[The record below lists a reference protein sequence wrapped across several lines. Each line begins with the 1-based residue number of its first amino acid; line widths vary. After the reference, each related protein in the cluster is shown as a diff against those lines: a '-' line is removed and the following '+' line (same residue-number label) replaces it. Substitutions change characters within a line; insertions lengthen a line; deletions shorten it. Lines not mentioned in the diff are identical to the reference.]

1 MVKNINGFTQPI
13 SKLVELNTQH
23 FDTLMEAQK
32 KAADDYRALVQQR
45 MQTASDIKDPVA
57 LASFVTDQM
66 ALAQSSYEK
75 MVSNSRSMF
84 ESMTGYNAEVI
95 QLFQESTVQLKKE
108 IENEKPAN
116 NKE

>member
-1 MVKNINGFTQPI
+1 MVKNVKGFTQPI

-23 FDTLMEAQK
+23 FDTLMDAQK
-32 KAADDYRALVQQR
+32 KAAEDYRALVQQR
-45 MQTASDIKDPVA
+45 MQTASEINDPVA

-75 MVSNSRSMF
+75 MVGNSRSMF

-95 QLFQESTVQLKKE
+95 QLFQESTAQLKEEIKKE
-108 IENEKPAN
+108 TSLK
-116 NKE
+116 KK

>member
-23 FDTLMEAQK
+23 FDTLMTSQK
-32 KAADDYRALVQQR
+32 KAADDYRSLVEQR
-45 MQTASDIKDPVA
+45 MQAAKDIKDPVA

-75 MVSNSRSMF
+75 MVANSRSMF

-95 QLFQESTVQLKKE
+95 QLFQESTSKLKDEIAKE
-108 IENEKPAN
+108 TPTK
-116 NKE
+116 KSK

>member
-1 MVKNINGFTQPI
+1 MVKNIKGFTQPI

-32 KAADDYRALVQQR
+32 KAAEDYRALVQKR
-45 MQTASDIKDPVA
+45 MQTASEIKDPVA

-75 MVSNSRSMF
+75 MVGNSRSMF
-84 ESMTGYNAEVI
+84 ETMTGYNAEVI
-95 QLFQESTVQLKKE
+95 DLFQKSTAQLKEE
-108 IENEKPAN
+108 IE
-116 NKE
+116 KETSKSSD